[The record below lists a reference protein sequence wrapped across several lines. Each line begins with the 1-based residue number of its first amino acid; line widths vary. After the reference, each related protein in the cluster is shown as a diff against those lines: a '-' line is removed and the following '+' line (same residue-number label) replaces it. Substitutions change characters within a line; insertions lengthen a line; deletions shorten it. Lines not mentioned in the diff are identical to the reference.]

1 MDDRLRTLARA
12 ARASGDALDRARLLA
27 ERARSGALPF
37 ARLTLASHAGD
48 GAAREAL
55 ALLDEVPLELPDD
68 DVDVRAWGLG
78 LGGWGA
84 SALARALVAVAAD
97 ELAGWEAAA
106 LAPPD
111 VVEAWLR
118 EVGPGRAWGLCAV
131 DAWIACPCRT
141 HARLA
146 LEESEAAV
154 PSAAGAAVNLVAAG
168 LDPRR
173 PDAGSPAVQAAADA
187 LAAAARELGEER
199 VRAAVARE
207 VGGWATGEVEP
218 LEARAR
224 LWERLPERWT
234 RRWDVERPGELQR
247 LRAEAAALAVSAAER
262 AAAERAGAE
271 RAAVEAP
278 PAAGPLEA

>member
-1 MDDRLRTLARA
+1 MDDRLRTLTRA

-27 ERARSGALPF
+27 ERARSGALSF
-37 ARLTLASHAGD
+37 ARLTLAAHAG
-48 GAAREAL
+48 APEAKEAL
-55 ALLDEVPLELPDD
+55 AVLGESTLEVPDD
-68 DVDVRAWGLG
+68 AQDVRAWGLG
-78 LGGWGA
+78 FGGWGA
-84 SALARALVAVAAD
+84 GALVRALVAVAAH
-97 ELAGWEAAA
+97 ELPGWEAAA

-111 VVEAWLR
+111 QVEGWLR

-131 DAWIACPCRT
+131 DAWIGCPCRT

-173 PDAGSPAVQAAADA
+173 PDLESPQIQAAADA
-187 LAAAARELGEER
+187 LAAAALELGEER

-247 LRAEAAALAVSAAER
+247 LRAEAAALAVE
-262 AAAERAGAE
+262 AAAV

-278 PAAGPLEA
+278 PPGLLEA

>member
-1 MDDRLRTLARA
+1 VDDRLRTLARA

-27 ERARSGALPF
+27 ERARSGALSF
-37 ARLTLASHAGD
+37 ARLTLAAHAG
-48 GAAREAL
+48 APEAKEAL
-55 ALLDEVPLELPDD
+55 AVLGESALEVPDD
-68 DVDVRAWGLG
+68 APDVRAWGLG
-78 LGGWGA
+78 FGGWGA
-84 SALARALVAVAAD
+84 GALVRALVAVAAD
-97 ELAGWEAAA
+97 DLPRWDGLAT
-106 LAPPD
+106 PD
-111 VVEAWLR
+111 EVEAWLR
-118 EVGPGRAWGLCAV
+118 EVGPGRAWGICAV
-131 DAWIACPCRT
+131 DAWIGCPCRT

-173 PDAGSPAVQAAADA
+173 PDLESAPIEAAADA
-187 LAAAARELGEER
+187 IAAAALELGEER

-207 VGGWATGEVEP
+207 VGGWATGDVEP
-218 LEARAR
+218 LDARAR

-247 LRAEAAALAVSAAER
+247 LRAEAVAMAVE
-262 AAAERAGAE
+262 AAAV

-278 PAAGPLEA
+278 PGLLEA